1 MSVDYIDPDTRPI
14 VAREF
19 DIQAYGTV
27 VIDYMGKRERVTSDT
42 EQDLTNALIKAMS
55 TMERKVYFLQGHGE
69 KEPNRTERDGYS
81 AVSGSLRRDN
91 YMVERLVLAQM
102 KEVPDDATVVLIAG
116 PTTDLLDTEAE
127 AIRRYLARA
136 GKLMVMV
143 DPLLGPQ
150 AAPLPN
156 LEGIVKEWGVTLG
169 NNVVV
174 DVSGATNDPS
184 IAVAAT
190 YPMHAITE
198 RFATLTI
205 YPLARSINPV
215 EGGANGRTAQTIVET
230 SRQSW
235 AEANL
240 ASLSG
245 EAGVSMDEAS
255 GDKVGP
261 VPLGV
266 AVSSASEPP
275 AANPSTPATG
285 ETLKPETRVVVL
297 RRLGLPQ
304 QRLRRRPGQHELL
317 RQRHQLAGAAG
328 EPDRHPPDRSAGPPR
343 HDDRRVSR
351 QAVFWTSIFV
361 MPALVFARGH
371 LSPGGGGG
379 SARTQVGHPAA
390 RRARRTRRLHLFRRL
405 ETGPSGGRPP
415 TPKAFTELV
424 GGQHRRNRDPQR
436 RRRDVARAAGRRQTG
451 SSSHPTRRMP
461 TTVSSARSRAISRR
475 SRSSASSTR
484 TRPTWRST
492 DSIRRAIDV
501 SFRLKDQ
508 KDFQRLLVGEKTPTG
523 GDFFA
528 KRPNENRV
536 FLISSFLD
544 SIFNKTTF
552 DLRDK
557 AVLKF
562 DRDQATGIEIV
573 SGASTTQFT
582 GSGSEWRIA
591 KPIERPGGLCSR
603 RRADDAAVLDLHA
616 EDRGARDSRPEAV
629 RPRPAGADGHGD
641 SWKLEGHA

>member
-1 MSVDYIDPDTRPI
+1 MQRIFSILGWVGTAVVFGAVAIRFVRPEWDQYGTQAAWVGLALVVLYTLGQWRDIVEYFRRRQARYGAVATIGVLVALAIVVAVNYLASRQNKRWDLTASRQNSLSEQTVKVLQSLTAPVKFTVFDKQTDLERFRGRLTEYSYNSPQVSVDYIDPDTRPI

-42 EQDLTNALIKAMS
+42 EQDLTNGLIKAMS

-150 AAPLPN
+150 AMPLPN

-174 DVSGATNDPS
+174 DLSGATNDPS

-205 YPLARSINPV
+205 YPLARSITPV
-215 EGGANGRTAQTIVET
+215 EGGVNGRTAQTIVET

-261 VPLGV
+261 VQLGV
-266 AVSSASEPP
+266 AVSSTSEPP
-275 AANPSTPATG
+275 AANPSKPATG

-297 RRLGLPQ
+297 GDSDFPSNAYAGVPGNMNFFANAISWLAQ
-304 QRLRRRPGQHELL
+304 QENLIAIRPTEAQ
-317 RQRHQLAGAAG
+317 
-328 EPDRHPPDRSAGPPR
+328 
-343 HDDRRVSR
+343 DRRVTMTAR
-351 QAVFWTSIFV
+351 QQTGVFWASIVV
-361 MPALVFARGH
+361 MPALVFLAGIY
-371 LSPGGGGG
+371 
-379 SARTQVGHPAA
+379 TWW
-390 RRARRTRRLHLFRRL
+390 
-405 ETGPSGGRPP
+405 
-415 TPKAFTELV
+415 
-424 GGQHRRNRDPQR
+424 R
-436 RRRDVARAAGRRQTG
+436 RR
-451 SSSHPTRRMP
+451 
-461 TTVSSARSRAISRR
+461 
-475 SRSSASSTR
+475 
-484 TRPTWRST
+484 
-492 DSIRRAIDV
+492 
-501 SFRLKDQ
+501 
-508 KDFQRLLVGEKTPTG
+508 
-523 GDFFA
+523 
-528 KRPNENRV
+528 
-536 FLISSFLD
+536 
-544 SIFNKTTF
+544 
-552 DLRDK
+552 
-557 AVLKF
+557 
-562 DRDQATGIEIV
+562 
-573 SGASTTQFT
+573 
-582 GSGSEWRIA
+582 
-591 KPIERPGGLCSR
+591 
-603 RRADDAAVLDLHA
+603 
-616 EDRGARDSRPEAV
+616 
-629 RPRPAGADGHGD
+629 
-641 SWKLEGHA
+641 

>member
-1 MSVDYIDPDTRPI
+1 MQRIFSILGWVGTAVVFGAVAIRFVRPEWDQYGTQAAWVGLALVVLYTLGQWREIVDYFRRRQARYGAVATVGVLVALAIVVAVNYLAARQNKRWDLTASRQNSLSEQTVKVLQSLTAPVKFTVFDKQTELERFRGRLTEYSYNSPQVSVDYIDPDTRPI

-42 EQDLTNALIKAMS
+42 EQDLTNGLIKAMS

-143 DPLLGPQ
+143 DPMLGPQ
-150 AAPLPN
+150 AAPMPN

-174 DVSGATNDPS
+174 DLSGATNDPS

-215 EGGANGRTAQTIVET
+215 EGGVNGRTAQTIVET

-261 VPLGV
+261 VSLGAV
-266 AVSSASEPP
+266 VSSASEPP
-275 AANPSTPATG
+275 SANPSKPATG
-285 ETLKPETRVVVL
+285 ETLKPETRLVVL
-297 RRLGLPQ
+297 GDSDFPSNAYAGVPGNMNFFANAISWLAQ
-304 QRLRRRPGQHELL
+304 QESLIAIRPTEAQ
-317 RQRHQLAGAAG
+317 
-328 EPDRHPPDRSAGPPR
+328 
-343 HDDRRVSR
+343 DRRVTMTVR
-351 QAVFWTSIFV
+351 QQTGVFWASIVV
-361 MPALVFARGH
+361 MPALVFLAGIY
-371 LSPGGGGG
+371 
-379 SARTQVGHPAA
+379 TWW
-390 RRARRTRRLHLFRRL
+390 
-405 ETGPSGGRPP
+405 
-415 TPKAFTELV
+415 
-424 GGQHRRNRDPQR
+424 R
-436 RRRDVARAAGRRQTG
+436 RR
-451 SSSHPTRRMP
+451 
-461 TTVSSARSRAISRR
+461 
-475 SRSSASSTR
+475 
-484 TRPTWRST
+484 
-492 DSIRRAIDV
+492 
-501 SFRLKDQ
+501 
-508 KDFQRLLVGEKTPTG
+508 
-523 GDFFA
+523 
-528 KRPNENRV
+528 
-536 FLISSFLD
+536 
-544 SIFNKTTF
+544 
-552 DLRDK
+552 
-557 AVLKF
+557 
-562 DRDQATGIEIV
+562 
-573 SGASTTQFT
+573 
-582 GSGSEWRIA
+582 
-591 KPIERPGGLCSR
+591 
-603 RRADDAAVLDLHA
+603 
-616 EDRGARDSRPEAV
+616 
-629 RPRPAGADGHGD
+629 
-641 SWKLEGHA
+641 

>member
-1 MSVDYIDPDTRPI
+1 MQRIFSILGWVGTAVVFGAVAIRFVRPEWDEYGTQAAWVGLALVVLYTLGQWRDIVEYFRRRQARYGAVATVGVLVALAIVVAVNYVASRQNKRWDLTASRQNSLSEQTVKVLQSLTAPVKFTVFDRQTDLERFRGRLTEYAYNSPQVSVDYIDPDARPI

-42 EQDLTNALIKAMS
+42 EQDLTNGLIKAMS

-102 KEVPDDATVVLIAG
+102 KDVPDDATVVLIAG

-150 AAPLPN
+150 AAPMPN
-156 LEGIVKEWGVTLG
+156 LESIVKEWGITLG

-174 DVSGATNDPS
+174 DLSGATNDPS

-215 EGGANGRTAQTIVET
+215 EGGVNGRTAQTIVET

-255 GDKVGP
+255 GDTVGP

-266 AVSSASEPP
+266 AVSSTAEPP
-275 AANPSTPATG
+275 ATNPSTPATG

-297 RRLGLPQ
+297 GDSDFPSNAYAGVPGNMNFFANAISWLAQ
-304 QRLRRRPGQHELL
+304 QENLIAIRPTEAQ
-317 RQRHQLAGAAG
+317 
-328 EPDRHPPDRSAGPPR
+328 
-343 HDDRRVSR
+343 DRRVTMTVR
-351 QAVFWTSIFV
+351 QQTGVFWASIVV
-361 MPALVFARGH
+361 MPGLVFLAGIY
-371 LSPGGGGG
+371 
-379 SARTQVGHPAA
+379 TWW
-390 RRARRTRRLHLFRRL
+390 
-405 ETGPSGGRPP
+405 
-415 TPKAFTELV
+415 
-424 GGQHRRNRDPQR
+424 R
-436 RRRDVARAAGRRQTG
+436 RR
-451 SSSHPTRRMP
+451 
-461 TTVSSARSRAISRR
+461 
-475 SRSSASSTR
+475 
-484 TRPTWRST
+484 
-492 DSIRRAIDV
+492 
-501 SFRLKDQ
+501 
-508 KDFQRLLVGEKTPTG
+508 
-523 GDFFA
+523 
-528 KRPNENRV
+528 
-536 FLISSFLD
+536 
-544 SIFNKTTF
+544 
-552 DLRDK
+552 
-557 AVLKF
+557 
-562 DRDQATGIEIV
+562 
-573 SGASTTQFT
+573 
-582 GSGSEWRIA
+582 
-591 KPIERPGGLCSR
+591 
-603 RRADDAAVLDLHA
+603 
-616 EDRGARDSRPEAV
+616 
-629 RPRPAGADGHGD
+629 
-641 SWKLEGHA
+641 